1 MVFKDLCV
9 LWTKVA
15 LGTLM
20 LSVKCKKVTGVGLLN
35 APDYNAIFDQLVR
48 TEEYDMK
55 IEAKKIEANN
65 DFESHHS

>member
-20 LSVKCKKVTGVGLLN
+20 LSVKCKKVTVVGLLN
-35 APDYNAIFDQLVR
+35 APGYNAIFDQLVR

-55 IEAKKIEANN
+55 IEEKENRGKQR
-65 DFESHHS
+65 F